1 MVSAFT
7 VRSTN
12 TFLSHILTL
21 TSSKECRVVQMIRFH
36 ALAKALSKQPIKVVR
51 QCNDSAIQLSNA
63 LMLSNKCYFLALN
76 YQQNWSNQAM
86 ALGLEKIH
94 SLHWSLNCEI
104 DRPLELER

>member
-51 QCNDSAIQLSNA
+51 QCNDSAIQLSN
-63 LMLSNKCYFLALN
+63 CYFLALN